1 MSKKD
6 IKEQRKAIKELKETI
21 KKEFVTPIEKL
32 FIKYK
37 DYINIFLILIII
49 IIFSV
54 TTNMIIGDLKWL
66 IYTKYRKDIKIYK
79 I

>member
-1 MSKKD
+1 MTE
-6 IKEQRKAIKELKETI
+6 KEREEQQKAIKELKETI

-49 IIFSV
+49 ILFSV
-54 TTNMIIGDLKWL
+54 TVNMIIGDLKWL
-66 IYTKYRKDIKIYK
+66 IYTK
-79 I
+79 

>member
-1 MSKKD
+1 MRSIGNKLTEKERE
-6 IKEQRKAIKELKETI
+6 EQRKAIKELKETI

-37 DYINIFLILIII
+37 DYINIFLILILI

-54 TTNMIIGDLKWL
+54 TTNMIIGGLKWL
-66 IYTKYRKDIKIYK
+66 IYTK
-79 I
+79 

>member
-1 MSKKD
+1 MTEKERE
-6 IKEQRKAIKELKETI
+6 EQRKAIKEFKETI

-37 DYINIFLILIII
+37 DYINIFLILILTIL
-49 IIFSV
+49 FSV

-66 IYTKYRKDIKIYK
+66 NYMKLQKDTKI
-79 I
+79 

>member
-1 MSKKD
+1 MTEKERE
-6 IKEQRKAIKELKETI
+6 EQRKAIKEFKETI

-37 DYINIFLILIII
+37 DYINIFLILILI

-54 TTNMIIGDLKWL
+54 TTNMIIGELK
-66 IYTKYRKDIKIYK
+66 
-79 I
+79 

>member
-1 MSKKD
+1 MTEKEKE
-6 IKEQRKAIKELKETI
+6 EQRKAIKELKETI

-54 TTNMIIGDLKWL
+54 TANMIIGDLKWL
-66 IYTKYRKDIKIYK
+66 IYTKYLKDIKIYK

>member
-1 MSKKD
+1 MRSIGNKLTEKERE
-6 IKEQRKAIKELKETI
+6 EQRKAIKEFKETI

-37 DYINIFLILIII
+37 DYINIFLILILI

-54 TTNMIIGDLKWL
+54 TTNMIIGELK
-66 IYTKYRKDIKIYK
+66 
-79 I
+79 

>member
-1 MSKKD
+1 MTEKERE
-6 IKEQRKAIKELKETI
+6 EQRKAIKELKETI

-49 IIFSV
+49 ILFSV
-54 TTNMIIGDLKWL
+54 TTNMIIGELK
-66 IYTKYRKDIKIYK
+66 
-79 I
+79 

>member
-1 MSKKD
+1 MTEKERE
-6 IKEQRKAIKELKETI
+6 EQRKAIKELKETI

-49 IIFSV
+49 ILFSV
-54 TTNMIIGDLKWL
+54 TTNIIIGDLKWL
-66 IYTKYRKDIKIYK
+66 IYTK
-79 I
+79 